1 MFLSIVWDEKKNQ
14 DNIKKHG
21 ISFQEASP
29 VFDDPHLMEFYDEKH
44 STAREDRYIIFG
56 MIQGNIVLY
65 TVYTE
70 QKGQI
75 RLIMARKAQP
85 QEEALYDKHLKET
98 FG

>member
-1 MFLSIVWDEKKNQ
+1 
-14 DNIKKHG
+14 
-21 ISFQEASP
+21 
-29 VFDDPHLMEFYDEKH
+29 MEFYDEKH
-44 STAREDRYIIFG
+44 STTTEDRYIVFG
-56 MIQGNIVLY
+56 TLQGNIVLY

-70 QKGQI
+70 RKGQI